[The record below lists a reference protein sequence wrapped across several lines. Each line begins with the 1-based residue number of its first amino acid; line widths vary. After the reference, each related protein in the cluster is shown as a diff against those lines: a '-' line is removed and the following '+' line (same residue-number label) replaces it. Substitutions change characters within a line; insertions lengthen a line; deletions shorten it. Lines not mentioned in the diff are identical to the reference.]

1 MDTVPEA
8 VGTPRP
14 AAAVVALK
22 PVAHAKSRLGTLPD
36 ALRRRL
42 AWTMAVDTLTALGE
56 AVELLLV
63 VSDQPTL
70 ASRLAR
76 AGVVADAVLEGGA
89 HGMNGALAR
98 GADVAADRGI
108 TTVLACVGDL
118 PALRP
123 ASVRT
128 VLGVLQGAG
137 RAFLAD
143 ATGVGTTMLVAR
155 TVPLEPHFQGRSAA
169 AHHRSGAVPL
179 TDATLGAAVPDARRD
194 VDTEVDLGPA
204 AGLGLGRATAA
215 LLAPGTDRLAAW
227 TVVTTT
233 GWTDGRGRP
242 LAVAVD
248 GHRLV
253 LPPEA
258 VDGLR
263 APLRVGQRLHAVHAD
278 GVVRSAWL

>member
-1 MDTVPEA
+1 MDTVPQGCA
-8 VGTPRP
+8 APVP

-22 PVAHAKSRLGTLPD
+22 PVAHAKSRLATLPD

-42 AWTMAVDTLTALGE
+42 AWTMALDTLTALGR
-56 AVELLLV
+56 AVDLLLV
-63 VSDQPTL
+63 VSDQPAL

-76 AGVVADAVLEGGA
+76 AGVSAEVVPENGA
-89 HGMNGALAR
+89 HGMNGALGR
-98 GADVAADRGI
+98 GAAVAADRGI

-128 VLGVLQGAG
+128 VITAVGAPG

-143 ATGVGTTMLVAR
+143 ASGVGTTMLLARDVA
-155 TVPLEPHFQGRSAA
+155 LEPHFQGRSAA
-169 AHHRSGAVPL
+169 AHHQSGAVPL
-179 TDATLGAAVPDARRD
+179 TDATLGTAVPDARRD
-194 VDTEVDLGPA
+194 VDTAVDLRSA

-215 LLAPGTDRLAAW
+215 LLVPGTHRLADW

-233 GWTDGRGRP
+233 SWTDERGRP
-242 LAVAVD
+242 LAVAAD
-248 GHRLV
+248 GHRLL

-263 APLRVGQRLHAVHAD
+263 TPLRVGQRLHAVHAD
-278 GVVRSAWL
+278 GVVCSAWL

>member
-1 MDTVPEA
+1 MDTGPQGGV
-8 VGTPRP
+8 TPVP

-22 PVAHAKSRLGTLPD
+22 PAVHAKSRLATLPD

-42 AWTMAVDTLTALGE
+42 AWTMALDTLHALAG
-56 AVELLLV
+56 AVDLLLV
-63 VSDQPTL
+63 VSDQPAL

-76 AGVVADAVLEGGA
+76 AGVAAEVVPEGGA

-98 GADVAADRGI
+98 GADVAVARGAAA
-108 TTVLACVGDL
+108 VLACVGDL

-123 ASVRT
+123 DSVRT
-128 VLGVLQGAG
+128 VLGALDAPGQ
-137 RAFLAD
+137 AFLAD
-143 ATGVGTTMLVAR
+143 ASGVGTTMLLAR
-155 TVPLEPHFQGRSAA
+155 GVPLEPHFQGRSAA
-169 AHHRSGAVPL
+169 AHHQSGAVPL
-179 TDATLGAAVPDARRD
+179 TDETLGTAVPDARRD
-194 VDTEVDLGPA
+194 VDTEIDLGPA
-204 AGLGLGRATAA
+204 AGLGLGPATAA
-215 LLAPGTDRLAAW
+215 LLAPGTHRLATW

-233 GWTDGRGRP
+233 SWTDEQGRP

-263 APLRVGQRLHAVHAD
+263 TPLRVGQRLHAVHAD